1 MYQDIIVQ
9 KIYINNKQVITKEN
23 STELLKKLW
32 SNLKYGNVDIDKF
45 YNYIKTKFWGITKNT
60 IKTFLNNLESYQLHK
75 RVIRAKT
82 VNSIIPKEPNSYYQ
96 IDLIDMSK
104 FYMQNRGYKWIFT
117 ILDLFT
123 KRVYAFAL
131 KNKEEAIIAE

>member
-1 MYQDIIVQ
+1 MIKSKVW
-9 KIYINNKQVITKEN
+9 KCR
-23 STELLKKLW
+23 L
-32 SNLKYGNVDIDKF
+32 DKF
-45 YNYIKTKFWGITKNT
+45 YNHIKTKFWGITKNT

-123 KRVYAFAL
+123 KRVNAFAL
-131 KNKEEAIIAE
+131 KNKEEATIVE